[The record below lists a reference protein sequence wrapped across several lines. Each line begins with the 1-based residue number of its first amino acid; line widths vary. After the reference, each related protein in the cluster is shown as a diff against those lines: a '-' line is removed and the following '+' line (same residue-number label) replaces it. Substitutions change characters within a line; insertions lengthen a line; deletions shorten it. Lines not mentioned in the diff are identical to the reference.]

1 MAKAV
6 CNGATI
12 AETDDIAHVEGNAYF
27 PIADIDPAFLQKSQT
42 TKHTFCHWKGFASY
56 FDLII
61 DGQVFEG
68 AGWVYEEPYDEAE
81 PIKDRI
87 AFWGDVE
94 VTGVPEGRGLVENE
108 PSPRGNRSGWEALCW
123 VMRGQRDVD
132 GGVLDAGFIAANT
145 DLEGE
150 ALTAAWAETDVQ
162 RYASRYKW
170 RLVGDPAQL
179 EKTE

>member
-6 CNGATI
+6 CNGAVI
-12 AETDDIAHVEGNAYF
+12 AETGDIAHVEGNAYF
-27 PIADIDPAFLQKSQT
+27 PIAGIDPACLQKSKT
-42 TKHTFCHWKGFASY
+42 TPRTFCHWKGFASY
-56 FDLII
+56 YDLTI

-81 PIKDRI
+81 LIKDRI
-87 AFWGDVE
+87 AFWGDVD

-123 VMRGQRDVD
+123 VMRGQRDVEGD
-132 GGVLDAGFIAANT
+132 VLNAAFIQANT

-150 ALTAAWAETDVQ
+150 ALAAAWAETDVQ

-170 RLVGDPAQL
+170 RLAGDPEQL